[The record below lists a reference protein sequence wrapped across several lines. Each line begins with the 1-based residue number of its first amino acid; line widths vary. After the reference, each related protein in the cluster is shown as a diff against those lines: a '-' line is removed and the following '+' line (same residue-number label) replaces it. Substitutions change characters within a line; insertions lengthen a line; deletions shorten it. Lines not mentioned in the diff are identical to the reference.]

1 MPSSSAAYTR
11 SGWREPSSRGAIRL
25 PSPMPPMNA
34 ASTVPSDTNDDP
46 MTSGSIWNQT
56 TS

>member
-1 MPSSSAAYTR
+1 
-11 SGWREPSSRGAIRL
+11 
-25 PSPMPPMNA
+25 MPPMNA